1 MAAGRPRT
9 ESPEGNVVSILSP
22 LHTRRHLDD
31 RAIAAL
37 WSARATGVAGDA
49 LDNGSTGDAHV
60 GECPQCRARYDAFA
74 GWLSDNRAEAIAEAE
89 AVFPA
94 ERLAVQ
100 HAQILRRLGAL
111 ERPARVIAFPR
122 FSQGAIAV
130 RRGPQRWIAAAAAAG
145 LIVGLG
151 AGELRDFRRTMRRS
165 APAGYLSGPLAPV
178 TQTAVVGAL
187 QPVALTSDDAFL
199 YESEEASTSSRVEP
213 LHALDALTPL
223 VRDMDR
229 VR

>member
-1 MAAGRPRT
+1 LQR
-9 ESPEGNVVSILSP
+9 
-22 LHTRRHLDD
+22 RRHLDD

-37 WSARATGVAGDA
+37 WSARATGTSLDSGLIGD
-49 LDNGSTGDAHV
+49 GHV
-60 GECPQCRARYDAFA
+60 GECAQCRARYDAFA
-74 GWLSDNRAEAIAEAE
+74 DWLSDTRAAAIGEAE
-89 AVFPA
+89 EVFPA
-94 ERLAVQ
+94 ERLAAQ
-100 HAQILRRLGAL
+100 HAQIVRRLEAL

-122 FSQGAIAV
+122 FSHGAVAV

-151 AGELRDFRRTMRRS
+151 AGELRDFRRAVHRG
-165 APAGYLSGPLAPV
+165 APAGYLSGPPLSPV
-178 TQTAVVGAL
+178 TQTAGGVL
-187 QPVALTSDDAFL
+187 QPVVLTSDDAFL
-199 YESEEASTSSRVEP
+199 YDSEEASTSSRVEA

>member
-1 MAAGRPRT
+1 LRA
-9 ESPEGNVVSILSP
+9 
-22 LHTRRHLDD
+22 RRHLDD

-37 WSARATGVAGDA
+37 WSARAAGATDQTP
-49 LDNGSTGDAHV
+49 GGEGPEDAHV
-60 GECPQCRARYDAFA
+60 GECAQCRARYDGFSE
-74 GWLSDNRAEAIAEAE
+74 WLSDIRAEAIGEADDL
-89 AVFPA
+89 FPP

-100 HAQILRRLGAL
+100 HAQIVRRLEAL

-122 FSQGAIAV
+122 FPQTAATA

-151 AGELRDFRRTMRRS
+151 AGELRDFRRSTYRP
-165 APAGYLSGPLAPV
+165 APAGYLSGQQPSPV
-178 TQTAVVGAL
+178 TQAAGGAL
-187 QPVALTSDDAFL
+187 QPAVLTSDDAFL
-199 YESEEASTSSRVEP
+199 YQSEDASASLRVEA

-223 VRDMDR
+223 VRDLDQ